1 MSWLTRLLPLKAR
14 AAPEHAAAVDA
25 YSALPQVPADSD
37 IRRMRFVVVDVET
50 SGLDPYRDR
59 LLAIGA
65 VAVDA
70 MLMRFEDS
78 FGAYIQQDTTSS
90 RENILVHGIDGTT
103 QTSAPSAA
111 DGLAAFL
118 RYARKAPLVAFH
130 ADFDRV
136 AIGRALRATLGT
148 ALGNR
153 WLDLARLAP
162 AILPQSERLATLDD
176 WTGAL
181 GIENFRRHDA
191 LADAAAT
198 AQLLQVVLARAAAT
212 GDTRL
217 ADLAAAGEA
226 QRWLERR

>member
-1 MSWLTRLLPLKAR
+1 MSWLARLLPLKAR
-14 AAPEHAAAVDA
+14 AAPGYAAAVDA
-25 YSALPQVPADSD
+25 YRALPQVPADSD

-70 MLMRFEDS
+70 MLLRFEDS

-90 RENILVHGIDGTT
+90 TENILVHGIDGTT
-103 QTSAPSAA
+103 QTSAPAAA

-118 RYARKAPLVAFH
+118 RYAGKAPLVAFH

-148 ALGNR
+148 ALQSR

-162 AILPQSERLATLDD
+162 AILPQGERLATLDD

-212 GDTRL
+212 GATRL
-217 ADLAAAGEA
+217 ADLTAAGEA